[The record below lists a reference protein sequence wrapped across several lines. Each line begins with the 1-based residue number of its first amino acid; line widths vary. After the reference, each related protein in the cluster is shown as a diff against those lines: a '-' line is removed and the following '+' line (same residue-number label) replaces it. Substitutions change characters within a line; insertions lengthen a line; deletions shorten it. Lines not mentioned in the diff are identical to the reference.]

1 MTWSPTHPEWD
12 AFAKDVRLKIEERI
26 TFLKKE
32 SQRGQD
38 WLSKPANR
46 NWLIVKGVKYAVFS
60 VVFGGTLVL
69 VLGPQGA
76 AISAAWVVGWKLVE
90 KLAVDFELPE
100 KLAKIFSPIT
110 QKLTEYLKS
119 ILPKGWSEHS
129 AWLGRW
135 AWWGV
140 RVVALGP
147 TGLLWMAAEWFAD
160 GVSMG
165 VQKIME
171 WFGAEF
177 EKPKLD

>member
-1 MTWSPTHPEWD
+1 MAWIFTHPEWE
-12 AFAKDVRLKIEERI
+12 AFEKDVRMKIEEMF
-26 TFLKKE
+26 TYLKKGLQ
-32 SQRGQD
+32 SGLD
-38 WLSKPANR
+38 WLSQPANR
-46 NWLIVKGVKYAVFS
+46 NWLIVQGVKCVVFS
-60 VVFGGTLVL
+60 AVFGGALVL

-76 AISAAWVVGWKLVE
+76 AISAACVVGWKLAE
-90 KLAVDFELPE
+90 KLAVYFELPE
-100 KLAKIFSPIT
+100 KLAKFLSPIT
-110 QKLTEYLKS
+110 QKLTEYLES
-119 ILPKGWSEHS
+119 ILPKGWSEHLG
-129 AWLGRW
+129 WLGRW

-147 TGLLWMAAEWFAD
+147 TGLLWMAAEWIAD